1 MGKGQKMPPAASLA
15 AKPKGTDSV
24 TDTLRADFE
33 ETRAQREAIAT
44 PSRTPFDLTNAYVV
58 VSGAL
63 PTLRAIEPQLRA
75 ALPLFDVTALQR
87 VDRYARA
94 ALYAQ
99 SVERSTTNTSAAH
112 HAKLVEE
119 LESLYARFY
128 RNAEFL
134 AAEGLF
140 DAKVVANAR
149 SGTSVRDRAADL
161 RLLAIEFAERE
172 ASLVGRTLVTRANM
186 EHAFSVSQSVLD
198 SLASRDNL
206 NEAQVKAQR
215 DRQLAAALLY
225 QTWNEIRRA
234 IAWLRW
240 NEGDADKFA
249 PSFFTS
255 AGRRSSDHRR
265 DSEPTDPEPTDPDPD
280 PSRG

>member
-1 MGKGQKMPPAASLA
+1 MGKGQKMSPAAALA
-15 AKPKGTDSV
+15 VKARVTDSV

-33 ETRAQREAIAT
+33 DTREQREAIAT
-44 PSRTPFDLTNAYVV
+44 PTRTPFDLTNAYVV

-63 PTLRAIEPQLRA
+63 PGLRTLEPQLRA
-75 ALPLFDVTALQR
+75 ALPLFDAATLHR

-119 LESLYARFY
+119 LEGLYARFY

-134 AAEGLF
+134 AAEGYF

-172 ASLVGRTLVTRANM
+172 SVLVGRTLVTRANM

-198 SLASRDNL
+198 SLALRDNL

-240 NEGDADKFA
+240 NEGDADKLA

-255 AGRRSSDHRR
+255 AGRRTSDSSRR
-265 DSEPTDPEPTDPDPD
+265 DESEPSN
-280 PSRG
+280 PSGGND

>member
-1 MGKGQKMPPAASLA
+1 MGKGQKLPPAASLA
-15 AKPKGTDSV
+15 AKAKGTDSV

-33 ETRAQREAIAT
+33 ETREQREAIAT
-44 PSRTPFDLTNAYVV
+44 ASRTPFDLTNAYVV

-63 PTLRAIEPQLRA
+63 PALRALEPKLRA
-75 ALPLFDVTALQR
+75 ALPLFDAGALHR
-87 VDRYARA
+87 VDRFARA

-119 LESLYARFY
+119 LETLYARFY

-149 SGTSVRDRAADL
+149 TGTAVRDRAADL
-161 RLLAIEFAERE
+161 RMLAIEFAERE
-172 ASLVGRTLVTRANM
+172 GALVGRTLVTRANI

-198 SLASRDNL
+198 SLASRDNF

-234 IAWLRW
+234 VSWLRW
-240 NEGDADKFA
+240 NEGDADKYA

-255 AGRRSSDHRR
+255 AGRRSSDSNRR
-265 DSEPTDPEPTDPDPD
+265 DDSEPSEPEPVT
-280 PSRG
+280 G